1 MAIIGTIIDFQP
13 LCRVAKTRLVWHN
26 PTPKWAQRTILNQ
39 IVNNLSKTLVCAAEI
54 TIRH

>member
-1 MAIIGTIIDFQP
+1 MAIIGTIIDFQT

-26 PTPKWAQRTILNQ
+26 PTPKWSQRTILNQ